1 MPDAAGL
8 RLVPLGGLPALDPSR
23 DLAALVAEA
32 AERAGLPLATGD
44 VVVVAQKAVSKV
56 EGRVVA
62 LADVEPSDEA
72 RAIAADEADPR
83 KVELI
88 LRESVAI
95 VRRRGAFLV
104 TETPHGLVCA
114 ASGVDLSNAGGDGR
128 AVLLPVDP
136 DASARRLRAA
146 LGEVTGADVAVVI
159 TDSHGR
165 PFRRGTTGVA
175 IGCAGLAPLVSMA
188 GRPDDGGRPFE
199 GTELHVADQV
209 AAAAELLM
217 GPAGG
222 VPAVLV
228 RGLAWEPGVDG
239 AAATV
244 MPRDRD
250 LFR

>member
-1 MPDAAGL
+1 M
-8 RLVPLGGLPALDPSR
+8 
-23 DLAALVAEA
+23 
-32 AERAGLPLATGD
+32 
-44 VVVVAQKAVSKV
+44 VAQKAVSKV

-62 LADVEPSDEA
+62 LADVEPSA
-72 RAIAADEADPR
+72 QAVAIAGDESDPR
-83 KVELI
+83 KVELV

-114 ASGVDLSNAGGDGR
+114 ASGVDLSNAGGRER

-136 DASARRLRAA
+136 DASARGLREAIRAA
-146 LGEVTGADVAVVI
+146 AGADVAVVV

-188 GRPDDGGRPFE
+188 GAPDDGGRPFE
-199 GTELHVADQV
+199 GTELHVADQLAS
-209 AAAAELLM
+209 AADLLM

-222 VPAVLV
+222 IPAVLV
-228 RGLAWEPGVDG
+228 RGLRWAPGRRGRRD
-239 AAATV
+239 
-244 MPRDRD
+244 DRD
-250 LFR
+250 AARARSVPGPRRALALAPAARSATGGPAQDVPGTF